1 MTPYTHYLIGSNGIS
16 NIMCRHEWTSTSRP
30 TAGGK
35 NIVDR
40 SCSKCGRQERWL
52 SLSRKRS
59 ALKF

>member
-1 MTPYTHYLIGSNGIS
+1 MNISQTHYLIGSNGFS
-16 NIMCRHEWTSTSRP
+16 NIMCRHEWTSSRP

-35 NIVDR
+35 NIIER
-40 SCSKCGRQERWL
+40 SCSKCDRQERWL